1 MNSDHWISAPIDAG
15 RRRPKDEVVTAS
27 PAPHLPGAVLRP
39 VRGHHAFEA
48 CVEQLATAI
57 RLGVYPLGTTLPPE
71 RELAAMLHV
80 SRATLRE
87 AMAALREAG
96 LVETRRGRGGGTVVT
111 LKPRTPPARAAARI
125 SPAKRSEWLDALEFR
140 RIVEPGAAYLAAS
153 ATLDDEQRRQLEHA
167 HAEVAAASRPAEHRQ
182 ADSRFHLTI
191 ASLSG
196 SPRTVEAVTS
206 VQATLHEMLLAIPVL
221 GANIAH
227 SDRQHT
233 TLVRAVEAGNA
244 EKARKTM
251 EQHCDD
257 TAALLRGLVG

>member
-1 MNSDHWISAPIDAG
+1 MT
-15 RRRPKDEVVTAS
+15 VS

-57 RLGVYPLGTTLPPE
+57 RLGVYPLGSTLPPE
-71 RELAAMLHV
+71 RELASLLHV

-96 LVETRRGRGGGTVVT
+96 LVQTTRGRGGGTVVT

-125 SPAKRSEWLDALEFR
+125 SAARRSDWLDALEFR

-153 ATLDDEQRRQLEHA
+153 ASLDEEQRGQLERA
-167 HAEVAAASRPAEHRQ
+167 HAEVAAASKAAHRQ

-196 SPRTVEAVTS
+196 SPRAVEAVTS

-221 GANIAH
+221 GTNIAH
-227 SDRQHT
+227 SDRQHAA
-233 TLVRAVEAGNA
+233 LVRAIESGKA
-244 EKARKTM
+244 ERARKTM

>member
-1 MNSDHWISAPIDAG
+1 MT
-15 RRRPKDEVVTAS
+15 VS

-57 RLGVYPLGTTLPPE
+57 RLGVYPLGSTLPPE
-71 RELAAMLHV
+71 RELASLLHV

-87 AMAALREAG
+87 AIAALREAG
-96 LVETRRGRGGGTVVT
+96 LVQTTRGRGGGTVVT

-125 SPAKRSEWLDALEFR
+125 SAARRSDWLDALEFR

-153 ATLDDEQRRQLEHA
+153 ASLDEEQRGQLERA
-167 HAEVAAASRPAEHRQ
+167 HAEVAAATKAAHRQ

-221 GANIAH
+221 GTNIAH
-227 SDRQHT
+227 SDRQHAA
-233 TLVRAVEAGNA
+233 LVRAIESGNA
-244 EKARKTM
+244 ERARKTM

>member
-1 MNSDHWISAPIDAG
+1 MTVSPEHPLSELP
-15 RRRPKDEVVTAS
+15 EV
-27 PAPHLPGAVLRP
+27 VLRP

-71 RELAAMLHV
+71 RELAVMLSV

-96 LVETRRGRGGGTVVT
+96 LVETTRGRGGGTVVT
-111 LKPRTPPARAAARI
+111 LKPRTPSARAA
-125 SPAKRSEWLDALEFR
+125 
-140 RIVEPGAAYLAAS
+140 Y
-153 ATLDDEQRRQLEHA
+153 
-167 HAEVAAASRPAEHRQ
+167 VAAALKLSDVRRAQLEEAHAAVIGAPKPAAHRQ

-191 ASLSG
+191 ASLAD
-196 SPRTVEAVTS
+196 SPRLIEAVTS

-221 GANIAH
+221 QANIAH
-227 SDRQHT
+227 SDRQHAVVVKAI
-233 TLVRAVEAGNA
+233 LAGDADRARRA
-244 EKARKTM
+244 M
-251 EQHCDD
+251 EEHCDD